1 MVVKPDRT
9 AMSWVEKEVLLKT
22 EDTGAGEHLE
32 AGNLIGHSPR
42 MLRLGRLIARIAPR
56 RNPVLLIG
64 ESGVGKETVARA
76 IHAQGTYP
84 QRTFVPVDCAAA
96 TPALFEPDMLGP
108 AAMGVFPKL
117 KERSSG
123 TPGTIFLS
131 EVWGLSP
138 ELQARL
144 MRVMQEREIRPAG
157 DVRAREA
164 RIIASSS
171 RDLELAV
178 QQGTFRRDLYLRL
191 NLSSLRVPPLRE
203 RKEDIGLLADHFLA
217 WMTAGKGLRRSLSSE
232 AKSILMNY
240 DWPGNVHELKE
251 TLEQAVAMASGPVL
265 EVGDLPLHLQRAD
278 SIPGMRRTIPLGS
291 NIVPLAEVERQTI
304 LNALER
310 LNGNKLMTARA
321 LGIGKTTLYRKL
333 KEYGICAP
341 VMGRPLGQR

>member
-9 AMSWVEKEVLLKT
+9 AMSWVEKDILLKT
-22 EDTGAGEHLE
+22 EETGNGDHVEP
-32 AGNLIGHSPR
+32 GNLIGHSPR

-84 QRTFVPVDCAAA
+84 QRPFVAVDCAAA
-96 TPALFEPDMLGP
+96 TAALFEPDMLGNT
-108 AAMGVFPKL
+108 MGVFSKV
-117 KERSSG
+117 KERPSI

-131 EVWGLSP
+131 EVWALSP

-157 DVRAREA
+157 DIRAREA

-232 AKSILMNY
+232 ARNFLLNY
-240 DWPGNVHELKE
+240 DWPSNVRELKE
-251 TLEQAVAMASGPVL
+251 ALEQALAIASGPVV
-265 EVGDLPLHLQRAD
+265 EVGDLPLHLQRVD
-278 SIPGMRRTIPLGS
+278 SVPGIRRTIPLGS

-341 VMGRPLGQR
+341 EMGRPLGQR